1 MFTHLRYHAIC
12 ALLSTWIVV
21 EERKHEGSQ
30 IVDVGSSAVDRVA
43 WDVTR
48 LK

>member
-1 MFTHLRYHAIC
+1 MLAHLRYRAIC
-12 ALLSTWIVV
+12 ALLTTWIVV

-30 IVDVGSSAVDRVA
+30 SVDVGSTAVDRVA